1 MKSEDFFSKWT
12 FLRHFYCKYNN
23 YSRNKTTCPLYL
35 CLFNKIVTGN
45 LVFSCSNYVLYNER
59 QKEMTSN
66 KRYKRLEAVIE
77 QNQDYLFRFAYFRI
91 GNREDAEDIIQDV
104 FLRLFEKEFV
114 IENDESMR
122 MYLYRM
128 VYNAC
133 NDWHRYKQQEP
144 IPLEQVQM
152 ADDEEQAL
160 QEEYNRIWK
169 MLSVLPADQADVI
182 TMHLID
188 GLTFVEIA
196 KVTGTPETTI
206 KSRFKSGIDKL
217 RKRWEQEDK
226 L

>member
-1 MKSEDFFSKWT
+1 
-12 FLRHFYCKYNN
+12 
-23 YSRNKTTCPLYL
+23 
-35 CLFNKIVTGN
+35 
-45 LVFSCSNYVLYNER
+45 
-59 QKEMTSN
+59 
-66 KRYKRLEAVIE
+66 
-77 QNQDYLFRFAYFRI
+77 
-91 GNREDAEDIIQDV
+91 
-104 FLRLFEKEFV
+104 
-114 IENDESMR
+114 MR

-133 NDWHRYKQQEP
+133 NDWHRHKQQEP

-152 ADDEEQAL
+152 ANDEEQAL
-160 QEEYNRIWK
+160 QEEYIRIWK
-169 MLSVLPADQADVI
+169 MLSVLPADQTDVI

-196 KVTGTPETTI
+196 KVTGTPQTTI

>member
-1 MKSEDFFSKWT
+1 M
-12 FLRHFYCKYNN
+12 R
-23 YSRNKTTCPLYL
+23 
-35 CLFNKIVTGN
+35 
-45 LVFSCSNYVLYNER
+45 
-59 QKEMTSN
+59 SN

-91 GNREDAEDIIQDV
+91 GNREDAEDILQDV
-104 FLRLFEKEFV
+104 FLKLFEKEFI

-152 ADDEEQAL
+152 ADDEELAL

-182 TMHLID
+182 FRRDCQSD
-188 GLTFVEIA
+188 GD
-196 KVTGTPETTI
+196 
-206 KSRFKSGIDKL
+206 SRDY
-217 RKRWEQEDK
+217 D
-226 L
+226 

>member
-1 MKSEDFFSKWT
+1 MQVIKAKGCN
-12 FLRHFYCKYNN
+12 CKKKK
-23 YSRNKTTCPLYL
+23 RK
-35 CLFNKIVTGN
+35 KVTGKF
-45 LVFSCSNYVLYNER
+45 VFLGSYYVLYNER
-59 QKEMTSN
+59 RKEMNSN

-133 NDWHRYKQQEP
+133 NDWHRHKQQES

-152 ADDEEQAL
+152 ANDEEQAL

-188 GLTFVEIA
+188 DLTFVEIA

>member
-1 MKSEDFFSKWT
+1 MK
-12 FLRHFYCKYNN
+12 
-23 YSRNKTTCPLYL
+23 
-35 CLFNKIVTGN
+35 
-45 LVFSCSNYVLYNER
+45 NE
-59 QKEMTSN
+59 
-66 KRYKRLEAVIE
+66 KRYKRLETVIE

-104 FLRLFEKEFV
+104 FLKLFEKEFI

-133 NDWHRYKQQEP
+133 NDWHRHKQQEP

-152 ADDEEQAL
+152 ANDEEQAL
-160 QEEYNRIWK
+160 QEEYNRIWE
-169 MLSVLPADQADVI
+169 MLSVLPSDQADVI
-182 TMHLID
+182 TMHLTD

-226 L
+226 I

>member
-1 MKSEDFFSKWT
+1 MK
-12 FLRHFYCKYNN
+12 
-23 YSRNKTTCPLYL
+23 
-35 CLFNKIVTGN
+35 
-45 LVFSCSNYVLYNER
+45 NE
-59 QKEMTSN
+59 
-66 KRYKRLEAVIE
+66 KRYKRLETVIE

-104 FLRLFEKEFV
+104 FLKLFEKEFI

-133 NDWHRYKQQEP
+133 NDWHRHKQQEP

-152 ADDEEQAL
+152 ANDEEQAL
-160 QEEYNRIWK
+160 QEEYNRIWE
-169 MLSVLPADQADVI
+169 MLSVLPSDQADVI
-182 TMHLID
+182 TMHLTD

-217 RKRWEQEDK
+217 RKRWEQEEK
-226 L
+226 

>member
-1 MKSEDFFSKWT
+1 MK
-12 FLRHFYCKYNN
+12 
-23 YSRNKTTCPLYL
+23 
-35 CLFNKIVTGN
+35 
-45 LVFSCSNYVLYNER
+45 NE
-59 QKEMTSN
+59 
-66 KRYKRLEAVIE
+66 KRYKRLETVIE

-133 NDWHRYKQQEP
+133 NDWHRNKQQEP

-152 ADDEEQAL
+152 ANDEEQAL
-160 QEEYNRIWK
+160 QEEYNRIWE
-169 MLSVLPADQADVI
+169 MLSVLPSDQADVI
-182 TMHLID
+182 TMHLTD

-196 KVTGTPETTI
+196 KVTGAPETTI

>member
-1 MKSEDFFSKWT
+1 LQNYGNRGEKQNNRPVFV
-12 FLRHFYCKYNN
+12 FLGSY
-23 YSRNKTTCPLYL
+23 
-35 CLFNKIVTGN
+35 
-45 LVFSCSNYVLYNER
+45 YVLYNER
-59 QKEMTSN
+59 RKEMNSN

-133 NDWHRYKQQEP
+133 NDWHRHKQQEP

-152 ADDEEQAL
+152 TYDEEQAL

-169 MLSVLPADQADVI
+169 MLSVLPADQADAI
-182 TMHLID
+182 TMHLTD

-226 L
+226 I

>member
-1 MKSEDFFSKWT
+1 MK
-12 FLRHFYCKYNN
+12 
-23 YSRNKTTCPLYL
+23 
-35 CLFNKIVTGN
+35 
-45 LVFSCSNYVLYNER
+45 NE
-59 QKEMTSN
+59 
-66 KRYKRLEAVIE
+66 KRYKRLETVIE

-133 NDWHRYKQQEP
+133 NDWYRNKQQEP

-152 ADDEEQAL
+152 ANDEEQAL
-160 QEEYNRIWK
+160 QEEYNRIWE
-169 MLSVLPADQADVI
+169 MLSVLPSDQADVI
-182 TMHLID
+182 TMHLTD

-196 KVTGTPETTI
+196 KVTGAPETTI

-226 L
+226 I

>member
-1 MKSEDFFSKWT
+1 MK
-12 FLRHFYCKYNN
+12 
-23 YSRNKTTCPLYL
+23 
-35 CLFNKIVTGN
+35 
-45 LVFSCSNYVLYNER
+45 NE
-59 QKEMTSN
+59 
-66 KRYKRLEAVIE
+66 KRYKRLETVIE

-104 FLRLFEKEFV
+104 FLKLFEKEFI

-133 NDWHRYKQQEP
+133 NDWHRHKQQEP

-152 ADDEEQAL
+152 ANDEEQAL
-160 QEEYNRIWK
+160 QEEYNRIWE
-169 MLSVLPADQADVI
+169 MLSVLPSDQADVI
-182 TMHLID
+182 TMHLTD

>member
-1 MKSEDFFSKWT
+1 M
-12 FLRHFYCKYNN
+12 R
-23 YSRNKTTCPLYL
+23 
-35 CLFNKIVTGN
+35 
-45 LVFSCSNYVLYNER
+45 
-59 QKEMTSN
+59 SN

-91 GNREDAEDIIQDV
+91 GNREDAEDILQDV
-104 FLRLFEKEFV
+104 FLKLFEKEFI

-122 MYLYRM
+122 MYLYKM

-152 ADDEEQAL
+152 ADDEELAL

-169 MLSVLPADQADVI
+169 MLSVLPTDQADVI

-217 RKRWEQEDK
+217 RKRWEQEAK

>member
-1 MKSEDFFSKWT
+1 MK
-12 FLRHFYCKYNN
+12 
-23 YSRNKTTCPLYL
+23 
-35 CLFNKIVTGN
+35 
-45 LVFSCSNYVLYNER
+45 NE
-59 QKEMTSN
+59 
-66 KRYKRLEAVIE
+66 KRYKRLETVIE

-133 NDWHRYKQQEP
+133 NDWHRHKQQEP

-152 ADDEEQAL
+152 TYDEEQAL
-160 QEEYNRIWK
+160 QEEYIRIWK

-182 TMHLID
+182 TMHLTD

-196 KVTGTPETTI
+196 KVMGTPETTI

>member
-1 MKSEDFFSKWT
+1 M
-12 FLRHFYCKYNN
+12 R
-23 YSRNKTTCPLYL
+23 
-35 CLFNKIVTGN
+35 
-45 LVFSCSNYVLYNER
+45 
-59 QKEMTSN
+59 SN

-104 FLRLFEKEFV
+104 FLKLFEKEFI

-160 QEEYNRIWK
+160 QEEYNRIWR
-169 MLSVLPADQADVI
+169 MLSMLPANQADVI

-196 KVTGTPETTI
+196 KVTETPETTI
-206 KSRFKSGIDKL
+206 KSRFKSGIDIL
-217 RKRWEQEDK
+217 RKRWKQEDK

>member
-1 MKSEDFFSKWT
+1 M
-12 FLRHFYCKYNN
+12 N
-23 YSRNKTTCPLYL
+23 
-35 CLFNKIVTGN
+35 
-45 LVFSCSNYVLYNER
+45 
-59 QKEMTSN
+59 SN

-104 FLRLFEKEFV
+104 FLKLFEKEFI

-133 NDWHRYKQQEP
+133 NDWYRHKQQEP

-152 ADDEEQAL
+152 ADDEDEKAL
-160 QEEYNRIWK
+160 KEEYIRIWK

-217 RKRWEQEDK
+217 RNRWEQEDK
-226 L
+226 I

>member
-1 MKSEDFFSKWT
+1 MKK
-12 FLRHFYCKYNN
+12 
-23 YSRNKTTCPLYL
+23 NK
-35 CLFNKIVTGN
+35 
-45 LVFSCSNYVLYNER
+45 
-59 QKEMTSN
+59 Q
-66 KRYKRLEAVIE
+66 YKRLEAVIE

-133 NDWHRYKQQEP
+133 NDWHRHKQQEP

-152 ADDEEQAL
+152 TYDEEQAL

-169 MLSVLPADQADVI
+169 MLSVLPADQADAI
-182 TMHLID
+182 TMHLTD

-217 RKRWEQEDK
+217 RKRREQEDK

>member
-1 MKSEDFFSKWT
+1 M
-12 FLRHFYCKYNN
+12 R
-23 YSRNKTTCPLYL
+23 
-35 CLFNKIVTGN
+35 
-45 LVFSCSNYVLYNER
+45 
-59 QKEMTSN
+59 SN

-104 FLRLFEKEFV
+104 FLKLFEKEFI

-133 NDWHRYKQQEP
+133 NDWHRYKQQES

-152 ADDEEQAL
+152 ADDEELAL

-169 MLSVLPADQADVI
+169 MLSVLPTDQADVI

>member
-1 MKSEDFFSKWT
+1 M
-12 FLRHFYCKYNN
+12 R
-23 YSRNKTTCPLYL
+23 
-35 CLFNKIVTGN
+35 
-45 LVFSCSNYVLYNER
+45 
-59 QKEMTSN
+59 SN

-91 GNREDAEDIIQDV
+91 GNREDAEDILQDV
-104 FLRLFEKEFV
+104 FLKLFEKEFI

-133 NDWHRYKQQEP
+133 NDWHRHKQQEP

-152 ADDEEQAL
+152 AEELAL

-169 MLSVLPADQADVI
+169 MLSVLPTDQADVI

>member
-1 MKSEDFFSKWT
+1 MK
-12 FLRHFYCKYNN
+12 
-23 YSRNKTTCPLYL
+23 
-35 CLFNKIVTGN
+35 
-45 LVFSCSNYVLYNER
+45 NE
-59 QKEMTSN
+59 
-66 KRYKRLEAVIE
+66 KRYKRLETVIE

-104 FLRLFEKEFV
+104 FLRLFEKEFI

-133 NDWHRYKQQEP
+133 NDWHRHKQQEP

-152 ADDEEQAL
+152 TYDEEQAL

-169 MLSVLPADQADVI
+169 MLSVLPADQADAI
-182 TMHLID
+182 TMHLTD

>member
-1 MKSEDFFSKWT
+1 
-12 FLRHFYCKYNN
+12 
-23 YSRNKTTCPLYL
+23 
-35 CLFNKIVTGN
+35 
-45 LVFSCSNYVLYNER
+45 
-59 QKEMTSN
+59 MTSN

-104 FLRLFEKEFV
+104 FLKLFEKEFI

-122 MYLYRM
+122 MYLYKM

-152 ADDEEQAL
+152 ADDEELAL

-169 MLSVLPADQADVI
+169 MLSVLPTDQADVI

-206 KSRFKSGIDKL
+206 KSRFESGIDKL
-217 RKRWEQEDK
+217 RNRWVQEDK

>member
-1 MKSEDFFSKWT
+1 M
-12 FLRHFYCKYNN
+12 R
-23 YSRNKTTCPLYL
+23 
-35 CLFNKIVTGN
+35 
-45 LVFSCSNYVLYNER
+45 
-59 QKEMTSN
+59 SN

-91 GNREDAEDIIQDV
+91 GNREDAEDILQDV
-104 FLRLFEKEFV
+104 FLKLFEKEFI

-122 MYLYRM
+122 MYLYKM

-133 NDWHRYKQQEP
+133 NDWHRYKQQES

-152 ADDEEQAL
+152 ADGEELAL

-169 MLSVLPADQADVI
+169 MLSVLPTDQADVI

>member
-1 MKSEDFFSKWT
+1 M
-12 FLRHFYCKYNN
+12 R
-23 YSRNKTTCPLYL
+23 
-35 CLFNKIVTGN
+35 
-45 LVFSCSNYVLYNER
+45 
-59 QKEMTSN
+59 SN

-91 GNREDAEDIIQDV
+91 GNREDAEDILQDV
-104 FLRLFEKEFV
+104 FLKLFEKEFI

-122 MYLYRM
+122 MYLYKM

-152 ADDEEQAL
+152 ADDEELAL

-169 MLSVLPADQADVI
+169 MLSVLP
-182 TMHLID
+182 
-188 GLTFVEIA
+188 TFVEIA